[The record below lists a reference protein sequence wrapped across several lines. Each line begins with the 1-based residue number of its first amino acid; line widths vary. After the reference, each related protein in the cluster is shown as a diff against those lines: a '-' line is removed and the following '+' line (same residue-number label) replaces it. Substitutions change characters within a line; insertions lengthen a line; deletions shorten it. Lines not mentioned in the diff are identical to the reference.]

1 MVGWLSRRWL
11 IGAGFMAFA
20 GLAALPIIA
29 TLVSRPVLLIL
40 LCSPVYMVHQVEEH
54 HHDRFR
60 RFINDALFGGRCAMT
75 RRDVLVVN
83 VPLVWGLNL
92 AAAYAAF
99 FVAPAVGMIAGY
111 AMLVNALGHMIA
123 AARMRRYNPGLLSA
137 CLLFVPL
144 GTGVVI
150 EAGLLPSTTLVWHL
164 AALVG
169 ALAIHAAIASY
180 AMRRAAQGA
189 GAGRRR

>member
-1 MVGWLSRRWL
+1 MVAWLSRRWV

-20 GLAALPIIA
+20 GLAVLPIIA

-60 RFINDALFGGRCAMT
+60 RFINDALFGGRCAMS
-75 RRDVLVVN
+75 RRDVLIVN
-83 VPLVWGLNL
+83 VPLVWGVNL

-99 FVAPAVGMIAGY
+99 FVFPAAGMIAGY
-111 AMLVNALGHMIA
+111 AMLVNALGHIIA
-123 AARMRRYNPGLLSA
+123 AAYMRRYNPGLLSA
-137 CLLFVPL
+137 GLLFLPL

-150 EAGLLPSTTLVWHL
+150 VAGSLPSTTLVWHL
-164 AALVG
+164 AALGGV
-169 ALAIHAAIASY
+169 LAIHAAIAGT
-180 AMRRAAQGA
+180 AMRRAARD
-189 GAGRRR
+189 AGRSRRR